1 MPAGR
6 SFNVPKKNAVGNIDT
21 DTLSVHVVAEIMRI
35 ENIDVLAKKIKL
47 RGWYVY
53 AMVTIT
59 VVDSNGVPVS
69 GAEVYG
75 DWSGLTNSSDVGTTD
90 GSGKVTFDSNKVRNT
105 NGEFT
110 FTVMEIARDGL
121 TYEPLDNTETYDSVT
136 IIK

>member
-1 MPAGR
+1 MA
-6 SFNVPKKNAVGNIDT
+6 
-21 DTLSVHVVAEIMRI
+21 
-35 ENIDVLAKKIKL
+35 
-47 RGWYVY
+47 
-53 AMVTIT
+53 TIT

-75 DWSGLTNSSDVGTTD
+75 DWSGLANSSDVGTTD

-105 NGEFT
+105 NGEST
-110 FTVMEIARDGL
+110 FTVTEIARDGL